1 MDNLAVSNLTLLLA
15 LGGAMLLLTLVQLF
29 LAVNQ
34 DKRETNAGPIKEL
47 TELKVELER
56 KEATKLELDA
66 KILDFE
72 QKLSGKAEEQAQ
84 IEALQK
90 RKDELTLEWDELHS
104 KRSELHEF
112 HKESELKQV
121 ERVGIE
127 TALSRTQAELDGIKG
142 KLIAKEELE
151 RSIEALRTAKAD
163 AEDELCKMNDE
174 VSELKQIKSD
184 AERLRAET
192 NDLRS
197 LISDLEGQKSSRAT
211 EIKKLETETEEVVR
225 GLVQKSSE
233 RTEFLAEYSAEIV
246 DSNSMRKEKEQLSA
260 ELEVLKA
267 LIADEQGKRSGKK
280 PVQDRLA
287 KLKTPPPA
295 ISLFSDFPEAK
306 FDDEQNALDTVQ
318 RQFKAEGL
326 EYDQRV
332 LNAFHTT
339 MKSNETTQ
347 MAVLAGISGTG
358 KSQLPRQYAAG
369 MGIGFLQ
376 IPVQPRWDSPQ
387 DLMGFYNYIE
397 SEFKPTDMARALY
410 ALDVHNNKKNALED
424 RMMMIMLDEMNLA
437 RVEYYFS
444 DFLSRLESRPRRDLV
459 GDPNKRKDA
468 EIELEIPDSNDETV
482 RLFPGYNL
490 LFAGTMNEDESTQS
504 LSDKVIDRANILK
517 FGAPKSFA
525 NSRTEGDAPEAR
537 ALSKKRW
544 DTWVRNIESLGAEE
558 EFVNVKID
566 QMAAIMKDFGR
577 PFGHRLRL
585 AMKSYVANYPD
596 SDRFNGRLKIQTAL
610 ADQIELRLLPKLRGI
625 DPDESSQSFGDLKSL
640 IKHDLQDFELSEA
653 LDVSIEKSR
662 QNAQFDW
669 GGVTR

>member
-1 MDNLAVSNLTLLLA
+1 MDNLVIGNLTLLLA
-15 LGGAMLLLTLVQLF
+15 LGGAMLLLTMVQLS

-47 TELKVELER
+47 AELKVELER

-72 QKLSGKAEEQAQ
+72 QKLSGKQDEQAQ

-90 RKDELTLEWDELHS
+90 RKDELTLEWNELHS
-104 KRSELHEF
+104 KRSELHNF

-127 TALSRTQAELDGIKG
+127 TALSRAQAELDEIQS

-151 RSIEALRTAKAD
+151 RSIAAMQTAKSN
-163 AEDELCKMNDE
+163 AEDELRKLNDE

-192 NDLRS
+192 NDLRA
-197 LISDLEGQKSSRAT
+197 LISDLEGQKNARAT

-225 GLVQKSSE
+225 GLVAKSSE
-233 RTEFLAEYSAEIV
+233 RTDFLAEYSAEIV
-246 DSNSMRKEKEQLSA
+246 DRNSIRKEKEQLAA
-260 ELEVLKA
+260 ELEVLKV
-267 LIADEQGKRSGKK
+267 LNADEQSKRGGKK
-280 PVQDRLA
+280 PIQDRLA
-287 KLKTPPPA
+287 KLRTPPPA
-295 ISLFSDFPEAK
+295 ISSFIDFPEAD
-306 FDDEQNALDTVQ
+306 FDDEKNALDTVQ
-318 RQFKAEGL
+318 RQFQAEGL

-339 MKSNETTQ
+339 MKTNETTQ

-358 KSQLPRQYAAG
+358 KSQLPRQYATG

-397 SEFKPTDMARALY
+397 SEFKPTDMARTLY
-410 ALDVHNNKKNALED
+410 ALDVHNNKENALED

-444 DFLSRLESRPRRDLV
+444 DFLSRLESRPRRELV
-459 GDPNKRKDA
+459 DDRDKRKDA

-482 RLFPGYNL
+482 RLFPGYTL

-504 LSDKVIDRANILK
+504 LSDKVLDRANIIK

-525 NSRTEGDAPEAR
+525 NSQRVGDAPEAQ

-544 DTWVRNIESLGAEE
+544 DTWVRNIEILGTEE
-558 EFVNVKID
+558 EFVNSKID
-566 QMAAIMKDFGR
+566 QMASIMKDFGK

-585 AMKSYVANYPD
+585 SMKSYVANYPE
-596 SDRFNGRLKIQTAL
+596 SDRFNGRFKNQTAL
-610 ADQIELRLLPKLRGI
+610 ADQIELRLLPKLRGV
-625 DPDESSQSFGDLKSL
+625 DPDESSQSFGALKAL
-640 IKHDLQDFELSEA
+640 IKQDLQDIELSEA
-653 LDVSIEKSR
+653 LDVSVEKSR
-662 QNAQFDW
+662 LNAQFDW